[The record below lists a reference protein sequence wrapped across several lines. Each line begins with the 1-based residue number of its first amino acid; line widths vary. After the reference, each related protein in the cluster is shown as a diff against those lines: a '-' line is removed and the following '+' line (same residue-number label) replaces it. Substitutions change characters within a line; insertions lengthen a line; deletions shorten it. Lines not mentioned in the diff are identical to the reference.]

1 MHKLESVRLP
11 QGLAHDEVEAV
22 VPGLKSI
29 SMENKAPKRDRAGST
44 LALKADKFD
53 IETSMDQLRC
63 PACNRQH
70 EYTGNN
76 GLIKLSIRLNDGKTG
91 YRKKT
96 EGEKRSWGCNI
107 CMN

>member
-22 VPGLKSI
+22 VPGLKII
-29 SMENKAPKRDRAGST
+29 SMENKAPNRDRAGST

-76 GLIKLSIRLNDGKTG
+76 GLIKLSIRLNDCKIG
-91 YRKKT
+91 YRNKT
-96 EGEKRSWGCNI
+96 EGEKRTWGCSI